1 MPSQESK
8 TEMEA
13 DIAHARAQLFTRRNF
28 GGWVLVFDGAQPIEE
43 RERRLAAFLARN
55 GLTG

>member
-13 DIAHARAQLFTRRNF
+13 DVTHHKMQTFIRRNY
-28 GGWVLVFDGAQPIEE
+28 GLDLVFEGAQPIPE
-43 RERRLAAFLARN
+43 RERRLLAFLARN